1 MRLTRLRGIAALGVL
16 ALTLLTACGG
26 GSSSPTANKASS
38 GTKLVIAETVPPQT
52 FDPIQSSQIATM
64 YAWQLVYN
72 GLVKVDGQGK
82 VQPEIAT
89 DWTISSDRKTYDFTI
104 RSGAKFSDGS
114 PLTADDV
121 EFSFQRLLKDGL
133 PYAKARFL
141 NLASVA
147 KVDATHVRFQL
158 NNPDAGFLL
167 NLGSPFLIGSGIV
180 SKAWAAS
187 HDLKTQVLGA
197 GPFEVVSYAP
207 NSELVLKRN
216 PNYWN
221 PSAAPKYTDLQV
233 KYMPDQA
240 AQVAAVQSGQVDLI
254 FPSAENAL
262 QLKNSKTVQVSSVP
276 GTNTIRLNIN
286 SGRAPFDNPDVRAA
300 ISLALDRDAIVKG
313 AFLGQAAPSAQL
325 PGSTPW
331 GLALDQ
337 LANQTRDVA
346 KAKQLLAGAGFPN
359 GISITLTHLAGYGT
373 YLDRFADLVKT
384 QLAEAGINVTIQ
396 AEQNAVWLDHQNKA
410 NYDIL
415 DNVYAFTGDPMSLL
429 SPRPGRQGATP
440 PEVTALMQKAAQDD
454 PSAYGANLQA
464 LMQLEDKLTFPD
476 IAVAAP
482 NAMIAYGPNVTS
494 ATPDP
499 TLARQFLTAVAVK

>member
-1 MRLTRLRGIAALGVL
+1 MRLTRLRGIAALGAL
-16 ALTLLTACGG
+16 ALTLLTACSG
-26 GSSSPTANKASS
+26 GSAPAANKAST
-38 GTKLVIAETVPPQT
+38 GTKLVVAETVPPQT
-52 FDPIQSSQIATM
+52 FDPTQSSQIATM

-72 GLVKVDGQGK
+72 GLVKVDGGGK

-89 DWTISSDRKTYDFTI
+89 DWAVSDDRMTYDFTL

-121 EFSFQRLLKDGL
+121 EFSFQRLLTAGL
-133 PYAKARFL
+133 PYAKARFP
-141 NLASVA
+141 NLASVT

-158 NNPDAGFLL
+158 KAADAGFLL

-180 SKAWAAS
+180 SKEWAAS
-187 HDLKTQVLGA
+187 HDLKTEVLGA
-197 GPFEVVSYAP
+197 GPFQVVSYAP
-207 NSELVLKRN
+207 NSQLILKRN
-216 PNYWN
+216 ENYWN
-221 PSAAPKYTDLQV
+221 ADDAPKYTDLQV

-262 QLKNSKTVQVSSVP
+262 QLKNNNKVQISSVP
-276 GTNTIRLNIN
+276 GANTVRLNLN
-286 SGRAPFDNPDVRAA
+286 TGRAPFDNPDVRAA
-300 ISLALDRDAIVKG
+300 ISLALDREAIVKG
-313 AFLGQAAPSAQL
+313 AFLDQAVPSAQL
-325 PGSTPW
+325 PPSTPW
-331 GLALDQ
+331 DLPLDQ
-337 LANQTRDVA
+337 LANQTRDVN
-346 KAKQLLAGAGFPN
+346 KAKQLLAAAGHPD
-359 GISITLTHLAGYGT
+359 GIDITLTHLAGYGT

-384 QLAEAGINVTIQ
+384 QLAEAGINVNIQ
-396 AEQNAVWLDHQNKA
+396 AEQNAVWLDHQNNA

-429 SPRPGRQGATP
+429 SPRPGRQGPTP
-440 PEVTALMQKAAQDD
+440 PEVTALMAKAAQGD
-454 PSAYGANLQA
+454 PAEYGANLQA
-464 LMQLEDKLTFPD
+464 LMQLEDKLSFPD
-476 IAVAAP
+476 IAVASP